1 MQILTPQGY
10 LPEIAPDDLIGGR
23 PLEADGEKYQS
34 LQQLQNNSP
43 NEEYA
48 SAQPQQQ
55 TQQQQAQ
62 QQQPQQQQ
70 AQHQQAQQQQAQQ
83 QQAQQQQ
90 AQQQQAQQQQ
100 AQQQQVQQQQA
111 QQQQLTFRVT
121 RLEPVSGTLLL
132 SDAAAQQLV
141 LSSSNS
147 HPHVLLRPSGNSGG
161 GGGNSADGLFE
172 GGPLL
177 LLVPT
182 ESRPA
187 NPSGLTQPIREAGS
201 HRSTFNKDVSFLIL
215 CSTAGAT

>member
-10 LPEIAPDDLIGGR
+10 LPEVAPDDLIGG

-34 LQQLQNNSP
+34 PQQLQNNSP

-48 SAQPQQQ
+48 TAQSQQQ
-55 TQQQQAQ
+55 D
-62 QQQPQQQQ
+62 QP
-70 AQHQQAQQQQAQQ
+70 QQQAQQ

-90 AQQQQAQQQQ
+90 QT
-100 AQQQQVQQQQA
+100 
-111 QQQQLTFRVT
+111 QQLTFRVT

-161 GGGNSADGLFE
+161 GNSGGGNSGDGLFD

-182 ESRPA
+182 ESLPA
-187 NPSGLTQPIREAGS
+187 NPSGVTQPIREAGS
-201 HRSTFNKDVSFLIL
+201 HR
-215 CSTAGAT
+215 